1 MAVEAQ
7 ETMVA
12 VEAQEVIAAV
22 AAQIQETAVYHGG
35 RRESGR
41 FMRTA
46 GKQDAEKA
54 MQMVTGSDIRRD
66 TRSGIRR
73 DIVPV
78 IAQPEVSVALT
89 ALPAADV

>member
-1 MAVEAQ
+1 
-7 ETMVA
+7 MVA

-22 AAQIQETAVYHGG
+22 APQIQETAVYPGG

-54 MQMVTGSDIRRD
+54 IQMDTGSDIRRD
-66 TRSGIRR
+66 IRLGIRR
-73 DIVPV
+73 AIVPV
-78 IAQPEVSVALT
+78 IVQPEVPAAHT
-89 ALPAADV
+89 ALPATDV